1 MDGGFIL
8 RVGRLTCIPTDLFFF
23 FSDFLSA
30 HLVRHGRDLFG
41 GLHLHG
47 IWRVLLF
54 TFLRFLYTDSLFDF
68 LKDWDSFEF
77 LVRDNG
83 YACPTE
89 SYLSM
94 AQGCML
100 YNSGPELNQ
109 TIRDAPDHTL
119 RRA

>member
-1 MDGGFIL
+1 M
-8 RVGRLTCIPTDLFFF
+8 
-23 FSDFLSA
+23 
-30 HLVRHGRDLFG
+30 
-41 GLHLHG
+41 
-47 IWRVLLF
+47 LLF